1 MEWKGHGRV
10 GDAVERPWLGRRRGR
25 GHDRLEWCRGI
36 LERRRRS
43 VGSRECV
50 CEIGEMETERE
61 RKVGMGSTDLGWGLC
76 GSRDAQAGRSTARP
90 SLSLPMRAK
99 SLQHA
104 ISMSRGRRRP
114 QATGMGREGERVSS
128 TGAGGARNL
137 NHRIF
142 YSREASGRLWSPQ
155 LDSL

>member
-1 MEWKGHGRV
+1 MEWKGHGWV

-43 VGSRECV
+43 VGSRESV

-61 RKVGMGSTDLGWGLC
+61 ESGDGEHGLGVGTVWEPRC
-76 GSRDAQAGRSTARP
+76 AGRPVDSPAKPLPPHAREVTAACHLHVQRKKKATGH
-90 SLSLPMRAK
+90 RDGKGRGK
-99 SLQHA
+99 SEQH
-104 ISMSRGRRRP
+104 RCGRRTEP
-114 QATGMGREGERVSS
+114 
-128 TGAGGARNL
+128 L

-155 LDSL
+155 LDGL